1 MGALGFRQPSALA
14 AVAGVGVTGARVAA
28 QAAPT
33 TLNWGPV
40 STSQVPP
47 TREFGAMT
55 FDSTRNRTI
64 LWGGGNSAVINLNH
78 TWGVDGTSW
87 LQPTPS
93 TSPPPLLGSAM
104 AIAAI
109 RHVSLLF
116 PATRFPA
123 TPRPPVH
130 SHVTH

>member
-1 MGALGFRQPSALA
+1 MGALWIRKLSALA
-14 AVAGVGVTGARVAA
+14 AVAVVGVTGASVAA

-64 LWGGGNSAVINLNH
+64 LWGGGNSAFVNLNNTWEFDGPTCLHH
-78 TWGVDGTSW
+78 T
-87 LQPTPS
+87 P
-93 TSPPPLLGSAM
+93 SPPP
-104 AIAAI
+104 
-109 RHVSLLF
+109 
-116 PATRFPA
+116 PASFHSP
-123 TPRPPVH
+123 TPF
-130 SHVTH
+130 

>member
-1 MGALGFRQPSALA
+1 MGAVWIRKLSALA
-14 AVAGVGVTGARVAA
+14 AVAVVGVTGASVAA

-64 LWGGGNSAVINLNH
+64 LWGGGNSAFVNLNDK
-78 TWGVDGTSW
+78 WAFDDTSW
-87 LQPTPS
+87 LPRTPS
-93 TSPPPLLGSAM
+93 TSPPALVASALAFAPHPPYSAM
-104 AIAAI
+104 
-109 RHVSLLF
+109 F
-116 PATRFPA
+116 DT
-123 TPRPPVH
+123 TPLPR
-130 SHVTH
+130 S